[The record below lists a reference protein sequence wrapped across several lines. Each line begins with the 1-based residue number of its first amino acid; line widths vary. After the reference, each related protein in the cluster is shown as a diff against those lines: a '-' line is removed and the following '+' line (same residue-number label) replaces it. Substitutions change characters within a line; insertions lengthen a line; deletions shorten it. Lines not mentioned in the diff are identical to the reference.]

1 MGRIKR
7 NKNTINLIGH
17 YLISMYNNEPLM
29 FLLDRFKRLGQKS
42 EEKIGVFLEEL
53 RAPQFPSEIS

>member
-1 MGRIKR
+1 
-7 NKNTINLIGH
+7 
-17 YLISMYNNEPLM
+17 MYNNEPLM

-42 EEKIGVFLEEL
+42 EERIVGFLEGL